1 MLCPSCG
8 GYESH
13 VEGCSDAQQR
23 EHAKEPALG
32 TGNTGDQARGADD
45 ARRKTL
51 SGLRAAVA
59 AEQEKV
65 VAAPV
70 KPLVFRNDYG
80 QIISERAWNMLQKK
94 KEDAKKG
101 GYVLDEYS
109 Q

>member
-1 MLCPSCG
+1 M
-8 GYESH
+8 
-13 VEGCSDAQQR
+13 
-23 EHAKEPALG
+23 
-32 TGNTGDQARGADD
+32 
-45 ARRKTL
+45 
-51 SGLRAAVA
+51 
-59 AEQEKV
+59 